1 MNNYA
6 CFAPAFGQIHRI
18 SGIEILLRLRIWAQ

>member
-6 CFAPAFGQIHRI
+6 RSAPVFGQIHRI
-18 SGIEILLRLRIWAQ
+18 SGAEILLRPGIWVQ